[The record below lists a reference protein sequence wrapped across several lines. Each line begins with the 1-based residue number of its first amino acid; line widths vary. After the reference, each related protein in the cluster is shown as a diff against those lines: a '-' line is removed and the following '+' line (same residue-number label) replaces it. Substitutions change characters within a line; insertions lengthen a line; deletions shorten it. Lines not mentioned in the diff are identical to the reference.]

1 MGFVNLYASGADN
14 WNRTNLQQIC
24 SLSYDHP
31 SLSAYG
37 MGDATWTHNTQF
49 WRLPLYQL
57 SYTPMVLQTGI
68 EPVRHLWHRILSP
81 LRLPIPP
88 LKHKYNGDFTFRLFN
103 LMGLLVSDRRSHCPP
118 LATRRLSSVSSML
131 ATLKLPLVYKAGF
144 EPAAPSSLDLCVCR
158 STTCTYGGLYKAWT
172 CDPRINSPLLCRLS

>member
-1 MGFVNLYASGADN
+1 MLNNSVLCVVKTICAPFGFVFLFWNFAMIKFTKEGCSSFSISSTSKITVLFHCAMILFTFWFAQKIHKKIAYRLCEPIRSSGADN

-37 MGDATWTHNTQF
+37 RGDATWTHNTQF

-88 LKHKYNGDFTFRLFN
+88 LKHNIMAVL
-103 LMGLLVSDRRSHCPP
+103 RSAVTMAC
-118 LATRRLSSVSSML
+118 
-131 ATLKLPLVYKAGF
+131 
-144 EPAAPSSLDLCVCR
+144 
-158 STTCTYGGLYKAWT
+158 
-172 CDPRINSPLLCRLS
+172 